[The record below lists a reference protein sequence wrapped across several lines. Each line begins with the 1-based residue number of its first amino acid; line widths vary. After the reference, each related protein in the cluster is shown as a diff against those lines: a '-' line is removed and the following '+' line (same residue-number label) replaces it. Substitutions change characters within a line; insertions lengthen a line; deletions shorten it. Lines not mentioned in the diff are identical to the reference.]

1 MSIPASAVT
10 VCFLVEGRETGLWV
24 PLDKE
29 AGMGRQCLKD
39 RKSGK
44 NIHKFC
50 RV

>member
-1 MSIPASAVT
+1 MSIPVSAVT
-10 VCFLVEGRETGLWV
+10 ICFLVEGRETGLWV